1 MDQGDG
7 RSLYPF
13 SLSYVPLP
21 GRPRHQQGPDP
32 SETAL
37 RRNLLL
43 AAPSGVLRRRWLSSL
58 ARKIGSTQLRPS
70 STWGEREDGAD
81 AVDRP
86 KRRFMELGALQAGL
100 EKTRFLGR
108 SIPRL
113 PPARA
118 EFWEAKSSLQMVR
131 DLYDGYA
138 SDPLSCQPLH
148 GEQGLPCF
156 LALALVAMHHS
167 EAWSRMSSSKS
178 GCDMLMDRLH
188 STNFHPSAT
197 AGQLIIGKN
206 AQLEPPYTRC
216 LVDHGKVVDSGR
228 FGRWAI
234 GHGSGKQYW
243 ELTSVPLERL
253 GMVDCWFQR
262 RIISVST
269 RSPCPPCPPCP
280 SATSATSALVF
291 GLTAACLLRVAPAR
305 RARQPGQPGAPEA
318 MAWERLQGV
327 EEPLQTLVFP
337 EEEGARCVAVV
348 KGEVAQKEDVSVR
361 VHSECFLGDALGST
375 RCQCGPQLRS
385 FIESVLGSS
394 CHPCGILLYLQ
405 GQEGKGI
412 GLSNKL
418 RAYVLQD
425 TEGLN
430 EAEANLRLGFP
441 PDQRKY
447 QAARTALEFLEVKSV
462 VLYTASPR
470 KISFLSDFVSGDRGT
485 PFSSRPPSSSGHEEL
500 ATMRRTNLE
509 KFLPQ
514 NRPMDTTFQRIWGRA
529 EPPMYTGEV
538 AKHSPMM
545 CTSAGVLRGRSMK
558 SDEFMSQYLEK
569 QAVIEFLLHRKQGRL
584 EELKTSALH
593 ESKPEARHQEQ
604 TQAAKQSQVEKEVKI
619 VTGCSFQLL
628 AWTENLKF
636 QEDIL
641 RNEQWSGGAIFARA
655 NVDDPSFELAVSLQ
669 DCPESHPII
678 IGIAPPDADLSQAN
692 FFGSCGGV
700 FMCLGGSASEG
711 RLGAMGAPGGP
722 FIQGFGQRQ
731 RPDLP
736 KGHRGCQVQINFTE
750 AVDTAGQLLGH
761 VCFMVTDERGRY
773 HQHVPK
779 FRRQIE
785 GGIGWLPCILLCNPD
800 TSVQV
805 QLPVVD
811 VQDRLVLDAAEHCR
825 QLRQALSE
833 KQRSHSIRAVKQ
845 RQRQLQDEEQRQ
857 LLREQQ
863 QLLEDQKQQ
872 LQEHQ
877 RILEEK
883 ELELQKQAKQMMEDR
898 EVAKRWEEL
907 AEFRHQQLLLEEAQ
921 MLQLQ
926 EIDDQERLEQGVD
939 AFAEQHSSY
948 AQCLQHFA
956 QDFRDGEDERL
967 KSESLEEKLKSSQLR
982 HQAELKNL
990 KDCILP
996 LRPGS
1001 SRCCLFAES
1010 PAAPAVRGQG
1020 VLWGSVPLRP
1030 RLQDA
1035 EAQAI
1040 PARAD
1045 SGLQTDADAQVLALE
1060 KELRHRE
1067 GEEKRL
1073 EKEIQRLE
1081 EEVSEKAQ
1089 LQEQFNSAECQLQTP
1104 EYLAHAELKQAYA
1117 DLRDL
1122 DSAVRLQ
1129 EDRAESVSKSCEQRV
1144 EMVREQSQQ
1153 LMEQTRIQASQ
1164 SASDHALE
1172 LRRSSALQEELCSA
1186 QLDISALREQLE
1198 SCTEELQLCQQEAGV
1213 EQSHLRAA
1221 LDAQLQHT
1229 EEQSSHFQ
1237 KEHRMR
1243 DSVASY
1249 MRDSWRRSE
1258 LQPALDQAKALRQ
1271 ALAEDQR
1278 HAEALEFEN
1287 HAVLLEVAQKQA
1299 ALSFCSTEVA
1309 LARAEVTAWKRGN
1322 GELAA
1327 KLEREE
1333 WRTLHEEALQE
1344 ENRFLEASQST
1355 DGTQERLSATVL
1367 QQLLK
1372 AAESAVQGE
1381 MQQQANSLQQELKM
1395 LRSQAASLQSSLQS
1409 NARLVGAGATS
1420 TVDTMTPSFGSMA
1433 FSAPSLND
1441 VHPDK
1446 E

>member
-1 MDQGDG
+1 M
-7 RSLYPF
+7 
-13 SLSYVPLP
+13 
-21 GRPRHQQGPDP
+21 
-32 SETAL
+32 
-37 RRNLLL
+37 L
-43 AAPSGVLRRRWLSSL
+43 AP
-58 ARKIGSTQLRPS
+58 
-70 STWGEREDGAD
+70 
-81 AVDRP
+81 
-86 KRRFMELGALQAGL
+86 
-100 EKTRFLGR
+100 
-108 SIPRL
+108 
-113 PPARA
+113 
-118 EFWEAKSSLQMVR
+118 
-131 DLYDGYA
+131 
-138 SDPLSCQPLH
+138 
-148 GEQGLPCF
+148 
-156 LALALVAMHHS
+156 
-167 EAWSRMSSSKS
+167 
-178 GCDMLMDRLH
+178 
-188 STNFHPSAT
+188 
-197 AGQLIIGKN
+197 
-206 AQLEPPYTRC
+206 
-216 LVDHGKVVDSGR
+216 
-228 FGRWAI
+228 
-234 GHGSGKQYW
+234 
-243 ELTSVPLERL
+243 
-253 GMVDCWFQR
+253 
-262 RIISVST
+262 
-269 RSPCPPCPPCP
+269 
-280 SATSATSALVF
+280 
-291 GLTAACLLRVAPAR
+291 
-305 RARQPGQPGAPEA
+305 
-318 MAWERLQGV
+318 
-327 EEPLQTLVFP
+327 
-337 EEEGARCVAVV
+337 
-348 KGEVAQKEDVSVR
+348 
-361 VHSECFLGDALGST
+361 
-375 RCQCGPQLRS
+375 
-385 FIESVLGSS
+385 
-394 CHPCGILLYLQ
+394 
-405 GQEGKGI
+405 
-412 GLSNKL
+412 
-418 RAYVLQD
+418 
-425 TEGLN
+425 
-430 EAEANLRLGFP
+430 
-441 PDQRKY
+441 
-447 QAARTALEFLEVKSV
+447 
-462 VLYTASPR
+462 
-470 KISFLSDFVSGDRGT
+470 
-485 PFSSRPPSSSGHEEL
+485 
-500 ATMRRTNLE
+500 
-509 KFLPQ
+509 
-514 NRPMDTTFQRIWGRA
+514 
-529 EPPMYTGEV
+529 
-538 AKHSPMM
+538 
-545 CTSAGVLRGRSMK
+545 
-558 SDEFMSQYLEK
+558 
-569 QAVIEFLLHRKQGRL
+569 
-584 EELKTSALH
+584 
-593 ESKPEARHQEQ
+593 
-604 TQAAKQSQVEKEVKI
+604 
-619 VTGCSFQLL
+619 
-628 AWTENLKF
+628 
-636 QEDIL
+636 
-641 RNEQWSGGAIFARA
+641 
-655 NVDDPSFELAVSLQ
+655 
-669 DCPESHPII
+669 
-678 IGIAPPDADLSQAN
+678 
-692 FFGSCGGV
+692 
-700 FMCLGGSASEG
+700 
-711 RLGAMGAPGGP
+711 
-722 FIQGFGQRQ
+722 
-731 RPDLP
+731 
-736 KGHRGCQVQINFTE
+736 
-750 AVDTAGQLLGH
+750 
-761 VCFMVTDERGRY
+761 
-773 HQHVPK
+773 
-779 FRRQIE
+779 
-785 GGIGWLPCILLCNPD
+785 
-800 TSVQV
+800 QV

-833 KQRSHSIRAVKQ
+833 KQRGHSIRAVKQ
-845 RQRQLQDEEQRQ
+845 RQWQLQDEEQRQ

-883 ELELQKQAKQMMEDR
+883 ELELQRQAKQMMEDR

-926 EIDDQERLEQGVD
+926 ERLEQGVD

-956 QDFRDGEDERL
+956 QERL

-1010 PAAPAVRGQG
+1010 PAAPVRGQG

-1060 KELRHRE
+1060 KELWHRE
-1067 GEEKRL
+1067 AEEKRL

-1089 LQEQFNSAECQLQTP
+1089 LQEQLDSAECQLQTP

-1186 QLDISALREQLE
+1186 QLDVSALREQLE
-1198 SCTEELQLCQQEAGV
+1198 SCSEELQLCQQEAGV

-1221 LDAQLQHT
+1221 LDAQLQQT

-1237 KEHRMR
+1237 QEHRMR

-1287 HAVLLEVAQKQA
+1287 HAILLEVAQKQA

-1367 QQLLK
+1367 QQLLQ

-1381 MQQQANSLQQELKM
+1381 MKQQANSLQQELKM
-1395 LRSQAASLQSSLQS
+1395 LRSQAASLHSSLQS